1 MVSKLAV
8 GIIVLI
14 VVVGGGAA
22 AYVLMRPSEA
32 PETYELSYDYE
43 VGEYYVYETA
53 TSTTMDDTVME
64 EFSTY
69 SMQVTAVNNNEITC
83 KYIETIGN
91 IGPPQSE
98 LTIESAEVT
107 MEMKMTN
114 KGKMISWEIE
124 SVVPLELWEN
134 VELYEDSQMMSG
146 QLFESLYMF
155 PSASISIGQ
164 EWETSI
170 SDEIEWM
177 PGTYMP
183 LMGEGSTHFVGQEN
197 VTVEA
202 GTFDCWRLDYG
213 ASISGELEYMGTAF
227 TMDMTLEGTS
237 WYSKQNCTEVKMT
250 MSMIMSM
257 EFDDDKMEYLTDTVM
272 ELVEYGTI

>member
-1 MVSKLAV
+1 M
-8 GIIVLI
+8 LI

-32 PETYELSYDYE
+32 PETYDLSYDYE

-91 IGPPQSE
+91 IGPPQYE
-98 LTIESAEVT
+98 VTIENAEVT

-134 VELYEDSQMMSG
+134 VELYEDSQMMYG
-146 QLFESLYMF
+146 QLFESLYML

-170 SDEIEWM
+170 SSEIEWV
-177 PGTYMP
+177 PGTYLP

-213 ASISGELEYMGTAF
+213 ASISGELTNGYTV
-227 TMDMTLEGTS
+227 TMDMTLEGTT
-237 WYSKQNCTEVKMT
+237 WYSKQNCIEVKMT
-250 MSMIMSM
+250 MSMIMSI
-257 EFDDDKMEYLTDTVM
+257 EVGDDKMEYLTDTVM

>member
-32 PETYELSYDYE
+32 PETYDLSYDYE

-91 IGPPQSE
+91 IGPPQYGV
-98 LTIESAEVT
+98 TIESAEVT

-134 VELYEDSQMMSG
+134 VELYENSQMMYG

-202 GTFDCWRLDYG
+202 GTFDCWRLDHG
-213 ASISGELEYMGTAF
+213 ASISGELEYMDTAF

-237 WYSKQNCTEVKMT
+237 WYSKQNCAEVKMT
-250 MSMIMSM
+250 MSMTMSM
-257 EFDDDKMEYLTDTVM
+257 EFGDDKMEYLTDTVM

>member
-32 PETYELSYDYE
+32 PETYDLSYDYE

-91 IGPPQSE
+91 IGPPQYGV
-98 LTIESAEVT
+98 TIESAEVT

-114 KGKMISWEIE
+114 KGKTISWEIE

-134 VELYEDSQMMSG
+134 VELYENSQMTYG
-146 QLFESLYMF
+146 QLFESLYML

-213 ASISGELEYMGTAF
+213 ASISGELEYMDTAF
-227 TMDMTLEGTS
+227 TMDMTLEGTG
-237 WYSKQNCTEVKMT
+237 WYSKQNCAEAKMT
-250 MSMIMSM
+250 MSMTMTM
-257 EFDDDKMEYLTDTVM
+257 EVGDDKMEYLTDTVM

>member
-32 PETYELSYDYE
+32 PETYDLSYDYE
-43 VGEYYVYETA
+43 VGGYYVYETT
-53 TSTTMDDTVME
+53 TSTTMDDTVTD

-69 SMQVTAVNNNEITC
+69 SMQVTAVNNNEITS

-91 IGPPQSE
+91 IGPPQYE
-98 LTIESAEVT
+98 VTIENAEVT

-134 VELYEDSQMMSG
+134 VELYEDSQMMYG
-146 QLFESLYMF
+146 QLFESLYML

-170 SDEIEWM
+170 SSEIEWV
-177 PGTYMP
+177 PSTY
-183 LMGEGSTHFVGQEN
+183 LSLTGEGSTHFVGQEN

-202 GTFDCWRLDYG
+202 GTFDCWSLDYG
-213 ASISGELEYMGTAF
+213 ASISGELTNGYTV
-227 TMDMTLEGTS
+227 TMDMTLEGTT

-250 MSMIMSM
+250 MSMIMSI
-257 EFDDDKMEYLTDTVM
+257 EVGDDKMEYLTDTVM

>member
-1 MVSKLAV
+1 MLPKAIVMVVIA
-8 GIIVLI
+8 I
-14 VVVGGGAA
+14 VVVGGGTAA
-22 AYVLMRPSEA
+22 FLMTRGPSKA
-32 PETYELSYDYE
+32 YELYYDYQ

-53 TSTTMDDTVME
+53 TSTTMDDTVMG

-83 KYIETIGN
+83 KYIETIEN
-91 IGPPQSE
+91 ISPPQYE
-98 LTIESAEVT
+98 VIIESAEVT

-134 VELYEDSQMMSG
+134 VELYENSQMMYG

-155 PSASISIGQ
+155 SSASISIGQ

-170 SDEIEWM
+170 SGEIEWM
-177 PGTYMP
+177 PGTYML

-213 ASISGELEYMGTAF
+213 ASISGELVDTPF

-237 WYSKQNCTEVKMT
+237 WYSKQNCAEVKMT
-250 MSMIMSM
+250 MSMTMSM
-257 EFDDDKMEYLTDTVM
+257 EVGDDKMEYLTDTVM
-272 ELVEYGTI
+272 ELVEYGTV

>member
-1 MVSKLAV
+1 MLPKAIVMVVIA
-8 GIIVLI
+8 I
-14 VVVGGGAA
+14 VVVGGGTAA
-22 AYVLMRPSEA
+22 FLMTRGPSKA
-32 PETYELSYDYE
+32 YELYYDYQ

-91 IGPPQSE
+91 IGPPQYGV
-98 LTIESAEVT
+98 TIESAEVT

-134 VELYEDSQMMSG
+134 VELYENSQMMYG

-155 PSASISIGQ
+155 SSASISIGQ

-170 SDEIEWM
+170 SGEIEWM
-177 PGTYMP
+177 PGTYML

-213 ASISGELEYMGTAF
+213 ASISGELVDTPF

-237 WYSKQNCTEVKMT
+237 WYSKQNCAEVKMT
-250 MSMIMSM
+250 MSITMSM
-257 EFDDDKMEYLTDTVM
+257 EVGDDKMEYLTDTVM
-272 ELVEYGTI
+272 ELVEYGTV